1 MIILNSLLLLLLLFV
16 FIIQSKRQSHLC
28 AKSPVHVYLYSIG
41 RFESCSVLMWSMY
54 KSITV
59 KRLAKINC
67 RSFKRNKANRFP
79 LFYGSWGDPVY
90 CSLTNWHNK
99 SVKTAVATCNKK
111 PPWWEVYR
119 HVIRQSLNENKNQF
133 SNEYIYIYIYPDWC
147 IPIITLSITCICGK
161 ASVQRRGRN
170 VNYEVL
176 AKNYI
181 TQSIVLYGKQ
191 DEEHPYIHANTHT
204 INLAVLC

>member
-16 FIIQSKRQSHLC
+16 FIIQAKRQSHLS

-54 KSITV
+54 KSIAV

-67 RSFKRNKANRFP
+67 RSFKRNKVNRFP

-119 HVIRQSLNENKNQF
+119 HVIRQSLNENKNHF
-133 SNEYIYIYIYPDWC
+133 RMNIYIYISRLVHSNYYIKHYVYLWQSECTKKGKKCQLWTSGQKLYYPIDC
-147 IPIITLSITCICGK
+147 SIREAWWRT
-161 ASVQRRGRN
+161 
-170 VNYEVL
+170 
-176 AKNYI
+176 
-181 TQSIVLYGKQ
+181 SI
-191 DEEHPYIHANTHT
+191 
-204 INLAVLC
+204 